1 MPPAPSTIFALSSG
15 RGPAAIAV
23 VRISGPRAGDALKA
37 LTGKIPTPRQAALGR
52 VRDPASGDIIDE
64 ALILWFPAP
73 RSETGEDVAELQ
85 LHGGRAVIA
94 AVLAAL
100 ARVEGLKPAEAGE
113 FTRRAF
119 ENGKLDLT
127 AVEGLADLVAAE
139 TQGQRRQAFR
149 QMKGLLGNRA
159 ENWRQKL
166 IRALALVEARI
177 DFSDEA
183 DVPENLLAPALA
195 MARELEAEIALVLAD
210 SGRGERLREGLVV
223 AIAGPPNAGKSTLL
237 NRIAR
242 REAAIVSPYAGTTR
256 DVIEVHLDLQ
266 GWPVTLLDTAGI
278 RDTEDPV
285 ELEGVRRARERAEA
299 ADLVLWVVDAREPI
313 AAKNAAA
320 KGAASDAAKS
330 SPGTQQASPPV
341 IPGREPTGRRAAR
354 PDDRL
359 RERTRNPETDSELGS
374 FRVAASGRPRNDESA
389 PPTWL
394 IRNKID
400 LIQGVAQRNESNMS
414 NIERTEAGFYPNKPL
429 KNMVKNELTP
439 RNESVSTTNELE
451 FSLSAVTG
459 EGFDHLLAQLARQ
472 AERFLAGSESALLTR
487 ERHRHALEQVL
498 AALRRAQSRD
508 VAARED
514 LLAEEL
520 RIAATALG
528 RLTGRVDVEDILDVI
543 FRDFCIGK

>member
-1 MPPAPSTIFALSSG
+1 MAPASDTIFALSSG

-23 VRISGPRAGDALKA
+23 IRISGSRAGDALKA
-37 LTGKIPTPRQAALGR
+37 LGVKIPEPRKAGLAR
-52 VRDPASGDIIDE
+52 VRNPDPLADNEIIDE
-64 ALILWFPAP
+64 ALALWFPAP
-73 RSETGEDVAELQ
+73 HSETGEDVAELQ

-100 ARVEGLKPAEAGE
+100 GRIEGLRPAEAGE

-127 AVEGLADLVAAE
+127 AVEGLADLVMAE

-149 QMKGLLGNRA
+149 QMKGLLGGRA
-159 ENWRQKL
+159 ESWRQRL
-166 IRALALVEARI
+166 IQALALVEARI

-183 DVPENLLAPALA
+183 DVPDNLLAPALII
-195 MARELEAEIALVLAD
+195 ARELETEIATALAD
-210 SGRGERLREGLVV
+210 GGRGERLREGLVV

-237 NRIAR
+237 NLLAK

-256 DVIEVHLDLQ
+256 DVIEVHLDLA

-278 RDTEDPV
+278 RETDDPV
-285 ELEGVRRARERAEA
+285 EMEGVRRARTRAAA
-299 ADLVLWVVDAREPI
+299 ADLVLWVVDSRDLP
-313 AAKNAAA
+313 NSGAAA
-320 KGAASDAAKS
+320 SANEAES
-330 SPGTQQASPPV
+330 
-341 IPGREPTGRRAAR
+341 TGKA
-354 PDDRL
+354 
-359 RERTRNPETDSELGS
+359 GS
-374 FRVAASGRPRNDESA
+374 R

-400 LIQGVAQRNESNMS
+400 LIEGDAQRNELRLRSIITS
-414 NIERTEAGFYPNKPL
+414 EAVFDPNKSL
-429 KNMVKNELTP
+429 KDMVKNVLTHKTESESIKTELVF
-439 RNESVSTTNELE
+439 N
-451 FSLSAVTG
+451 LSAVTG
-459 EGFDHLLAQLARQ
+459 EGFDQLLAQLARQ
-472 AERFLAGSESALLTR
+472 VESFLAGAEQALVTR
-487 ERHRHALEQVL
+487 ERHRRALEEVL
-498 AALRRAQSRD
+498 AALHRAQGGE

-520 RIAATALG
+520 RIAARALA

>member
-1 MPPAPSTIFALSSG
+1 MSKSSPDTIFALSSG

-23 VRISGPRAGDALKA
+23 IRISGARAGDALKA
-37 LTGKIPTPRQAALGR
+37 LGVKIPEPRKAGLAR
-52 VRDPASGDIIDE
+52 VRNPDPFADNEIIDE
-64 ALILWFPAP
+64 ALALWFPAP
-73 RSETGEDVAELQ
+73 HSETGEDVAELQ

-100 ARVEGLKPAEAGE
+100 GRIEGLRPAEAGE

-127 AVEGLADLVAAE
+127 AVEGLADLVMAE

-149 QMKGLLGNRA
+149 QMKGLLGGRA
-159 ENWRQKL
+159 ETWRQRL
-166 IRALALVEARI
+166 IQALALVEARI

-183 DVPENLLAPALA
+183 DVPDNLLAPALII
-195 MARELEAEIALVLAD
+195 ARELETEIATALAD
-210 SGRGERLREGLVV
+210 GGRGERLREGLVV

-237 NRIAR
+237 NLLAK

-256 DVIEVHLDLQ
+256 DVIEVHLDLA

-278 RDTEDPV
+278 RETDDPV
-285 ELEGVRRARERAEA
+285 EMEGVRRARTRAAA
-299 ADLVLWVVDAREPI
+299 ADLVLWVVDSRDLP
-313 AAKNAAA
+313 NSGAAA
-320 KGAASDAAKS
+320 SANEAES
-330 SPGTQQASPPV
+330 
-341 IPGREPTGRRAAR
+341 TGKA
-354 PDDRL
+354 
-359 RERTRNPETDSELGS
+359 GS
-374 FRVAASGRPRNDESA
+374 R

-400 LIQGVAQRNESNMS
+400 LIEGDAQRNELRLRSIITS
-414 NIERTEAGFYPNKPL
+414 EAVFDPNKSL
-429 KNMVKNELTP
+429 KDMVKNVLTHKTESESIKTELVF
-439 RNESVSTTNELE
+439 N
-451 FSLSAVTG
+451 LSAVTG
-459 EGFDHLLAQLARQ
+459 EGFDQLLAQLARQ
-472 AERFLAGSESALLTR
+472 VESFLAGAEQALVTR
-487 ERHRHALEQVL
+487 ERHRRALEEVL
-498 AALRRAQSRD
+498 AALHRAQGGE

-520 RIAATALG
+520 RIAARALA